1 MDYFKRRETMLNYSK
16 LDHSGSFHQSNKAAV
31 LASYVV
37 VLKIAQQKKPH
48 SIGETLV
55 MPCTKEIVRIMLG
68 EQHAKKLDTQPLS
81 DNTVQRRIADMSTD
95 IKDQVVSEIKT
106 APLGTFALQLDET
119 TDDSAAKTL
128 PSDLKEV
135 LDDTVKMVN
144 FVKSSAL
151 NSRLFRLLCSDLDS
165 VHETLLYAR

>member
-1 MDYFKRRETMLNYSK
+1 
-16 LDHSGSFHQSNKAAV
+16 
-31 LASYVV
+31 
-37 VLKIAQQKKPH
+37 
-48 SIGETLV
+48 

>member
-1 MDYFKRRETMLNYSK
+1 MLNHSK

-37 VLKIAQQKKPH
+37 ALKIAQQKKPH

-68 EQHAKKLDTQPLS
+68 EQHAKKLDTLPLS

-106 APLGTFALQLDET
+106 APLGIFALQLNET
-119 TDDSAAKTL
+119 TDVSNCPQLLVFTRYIKD
-128 PSDLKEV
+128 DDFKEDF
-135 LDDTVKMVN
+135 L
-144 FVKSSAL
+144 FCHPLESSTTGADI
-151 NSRLFRLLCSDLDS
+151 F
-165 VHETLLYAR
+165 